1 VATAINQTAK
11 HCVETEFLMRFV
23 PFLFGVALVGGSL
36 ALAHPAQ
43 AIQIGFSNITNNSP
57 TNAALG
63 ERILGL
69 DVSAVGSTQ
78 VAFMFTNASSNPLSP
93 VITQLYFDPIC
104 RSLFTTDPAG
114 SGDHR

>member
-1 VATAINQTAK
+1 
-11 HCVETEFLMRFV
+11 MRFV